1 MVCAHPSPRP
11 GPGNAGETWPKSLKL
26 FTVCSMALAPAA
38 PAAAYPRPPIR
49 IRTFLILGLVAWCL
63 CSLVPRALSGYR
75 VHTLATA
82 VADYAVC
89 MAGPTGPA
97 LFRDNPAEFSRLLH
111 RRIVAAGSKER
122 PFEKCAKQAL
132 AITGSTEIAHK
143 HELSAQSFTDYG
155 LAGIETPSGLAVTSE
170 PLISAARAAWP
181 FVRGYIALV
190 KPSLGA
196 FEAIHP
202 VGLPRPG
209 VGRGIP
215 AWRGVY
221 RSVKRTPDALWL
233 SFGNGAHLS
242 LHKSTDN
249 GLTWRPA
256 SLPSTSDFAERC
268 LTGDGRA
275 YEVSPSADHDVL
287 EVHAVEQDGT
297 AHAMQ
302 LAPESSTVLAL
313 ACDERALIV
322 LLRAQGSKLS
332 ELYACPFAARCTL
345 LPGPRPD
352 ALPGLFDQTLDIA
365 RVHGTTVLAVTS
377 HDVVRVSSSR
387 DEGRTW
393 TPFYVAY
400 DAAEH
405 PEVRADVRTPSHL
418 LAIENRV
425 FLYGGGNRAAQSYSV
440 LVSDDHGAS
449 FRTP

>member
-1 MVCAHPSPRP
+1 M
-11 GPGNAGETWPKSLKL
+11 
-26 FTVCSMALAPAA
+26 LA
-38 PAAAYPRPPIR
+38 
-49 IRTFLILGLVAWCL
+49 LGLVAWCL
-63 CSLVPRALSGYR
+63 SSLVPRALAGYR

-97 LFRDNPAEFSRLLH
+97 LFRDNPVEFSRLLH
-111 RRIVAAGSKER
+111 RRIVAAGPSER
-122 PFEKCAKQAL
+122 PFEKCAKHAQVV
-132 AITGSTEIAHK
+132 TGSPDIARK
-143 HELSAQSFTDYG
+143 HELNAASFADYG
-155 LAGIETPSGLAVTSE
+155 LTGIESTSALSVTSE
-170 PLISAARAAWP
+170 PLVSAAHAAWP
-181 FVRGYIALV
+181 FVRGYTALV

-221 RSVKRTPDALWL
+221 RSVKRSPDALWL
-233 SFGNGAHLS
+233 AFGKGAHLS

-256 SLPSTSDFAERC
+256 ALPSSSDFAERC

-275 YEVSPSADHDVL
+275 YEVVPSADHDVL
-287 EVHAVEQDGT
+287 EVHSIEQDGT

-302 LAPESSTVLAL
+302 LAPESSTVSAL
-313 ACDERALIV
+313 ACDERALV
-322 LLRAQGSKLS
+322 VMLRAQGSKAS
-332 ELYACPFAARCTL
+332 EIYACPFAGRCGVMT
-345 LPGPRPD
+345 GPRAE
-352 ALPGLFDQTLDIA
+352 ALPGLYDQTLDIA
-365 RVHGTTVLAVTS
+365 RVHGTTVLAVTAR
-377 HDVVRVSSSR
+377 DIVRVTSSR

-405 PEVRADVRTPSHL
+405 PEVRAEVRTPSRL
-418 LAIENRV
+418 LTVEGRV
-425 FLYGGGNRAAQSYSV
+425 FLYGGGNRSTQSYSV
-440 LVSDDHGAS
+440 LISDDHGAS

>member
-1 MVCAHPSPRP
+1 
-11 GPGNAGETWPKSLKL
+11 
-26 FTVCSMALAPAA
+26 MALAPAA
-38 PAAAYPRPPIR
+38 PAAAFPRPPIR
-49 IRTFLILGLVAWCL
+49 IRTVLALGLVAWCL
-63 CSLVPRALSGYR
+63 FSLVPRALAGYR

-89 MAGPTGPA
+89 MVGPTGPA
-97 LFRDNPAEFSRLLH
+97 LFRDSPAEFSRLVH
-111 RRIVAAGSKER
+111 RRIVAASPNER
-122 PFEKCAKQAL
+122 PFEKCAKHAL
-132 AITGSTEIAHK
+132 AITGSSEAARK
-143 HELSAQSFTDYG
+143 HELNAQSFIDYG
-155 LAGIETPSGLAVTSE
+155 LSGIENPSSLAVTSE
-170 PLISAARAAWP
+170 PLVSAAHAAWP

-202 VGLPRPG
+202 VGLPRPA

-221 RSVKRTPDALWL
+221 RSVKRTPEALWL
-233 SFGNGAHLS
+233 SFGKGAHLS

-256 SLPSTSDFAERC
+256 SLPSTTDFAERC

-287 EVHAVEQDGT
+287 EVHAIEQDGT

-302 LAPESSTVLAL
+302 LAPESSTVLSL

-322 LLRAQGSKLS
+322 LLRAQGSKSS
-332 ELYACPFAARCTL
+332 ELYTCPFAARCTL
-345 LPGPRPD
+345 LGVPRSE
-352 ALPGLFDQTLDIA
+352 ALPGLYDQTLDIA

-377 HDVVRVSSSR
+377 HDIVRVSSSR

-393 TPFYVAY
+393 TPYYVAY

-418 LAIENRV
+418 LTIENRV
-425 FLYGGGNRAAQSYSV
+425 FLYGGGNRTAQSYSV
-440 LVSDDHGAS
+440 LISDDHGAS

>member
-1 MVCAHPSPRP
+1 
-11 GPGNAGETWPKSLKL
+11 
-26 FTVCSMALAPAA
+26 MALAPAA
-38 PAAAYPRPPIR
+38 PAAAFPRPPIR
-49 IRTFLILGLVAWCL
+49 IRTLLALGLAAWGL
-63 CSLVPRALSGYR
+63 CSLVPRALAGYR
-75 VHTLATA
+75 VHTLASA

-89 MAGPTGPA
+89 MAGPTGPT
-97 LFRDNPAEFSRLLH
+97 LFRDNPAEFARLVH
-111 RRIVAAGSKER
+111 RRIVAAGSNER

-132 AITGSTEIAHK
+132 AVTGSIEIAHK
-143 HELSAQSFTDYG
+143 HELSARSFSDYG
-155 LAGIETPSGLAVTSE
+155 LLGSENPSALAVTSE
-170 PLISAARAAWP
+170 PLSSAAHAAWP

-202 VGLPRPG
+202 VGLPRPA

-215 AWRGVY
+215 GFRGVY
-221 RSVKRTPDALWL
+221 RSVKRSPDALWL
-233 SFGNGAHLS
+233 SFGKGAHLS

-275 YEVSPSADHDVL
+275 YEVNPSADHDVL
-287 EVHAVEQDGT
+287 EVHAIEQDGT

-313 ACDERALIV
+313 ACDERALLV
-322 LLRAQGSKLS
+322 LLRAQGGKSS
-332 ELYACPFAARCTL
+332 ELYSCPFASRCAL
-345 LPGPRPD
+345 LPGPRPE
-352 ALPGLFDQTLDIA
+352 ALPGLYEQTLDIA

-377 HDVVRVSSSR
+377 RDIVRVSSSR

-400 DAAEH
+400 DGAEH

-418 LAIENRV
+418 LTIENRV